1 MTNIPYS
8 LGKKIETCKRG
19 PIYTDKPWKRPT
31 QDMYN
36 IWLTELNKYSTP
48 VDTNMY
54 VCGKFIENIEETWD
68 IDIILSDPLLSEND
82 TDKLL
87 KIRDFMIY
95 AMQIGHDLDLFID
108 MKCYIPYK
116 EDGTFW
122 YSPDDYIENGNMN
135 CKIMSV
141 FTDTIVN
148 NKTLRREQNIIT
160 SKELTT
166 DLYLIER
173 EVPSKKHI
181 ERIQN
186 NINYYEPV
194 FVKRI

>member
-1 MTNIPYS
+1 MTNVPYS

-54 VCGKFIENIEETWD
+54 VCGKFIENQEETWD

-82 TDKLL
+82 IDKLL

-108 MKCYIPYK
+108 MIYHSGK
-116 EDGTFW
+116 
-122 YSPDDYIENGNMN
+122 SQNGR
-135 CKIMSV
+135 KF
-141 FTDTIVN
+141 FTLLSW
-148 NKTLRREQNIIT
+148 K
-160 SKELTT
+160 
-166 DLYLIER
+166 
-173 EVPSKKHI
+173 
-181 ERIQN
+181 
-186 NINYYEPV
+186 
-194 FVKRI
+194 